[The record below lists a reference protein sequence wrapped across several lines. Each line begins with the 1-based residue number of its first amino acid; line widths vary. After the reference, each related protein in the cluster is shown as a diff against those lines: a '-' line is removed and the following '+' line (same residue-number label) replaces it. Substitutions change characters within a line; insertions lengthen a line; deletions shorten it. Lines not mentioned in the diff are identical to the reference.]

1 MCKKQETATSM
12 LHVVEQD
19 FTFSDLEKAE
29 AQQLVV
35 AALET
40 YDEEEADASN

>member
-1 MCKKQETATSM
+1 MCKKQERATSM

-19 FTFSDLEKAE
+19 FTFSEGEKEE
-29 AQQLVV
+29 AQQLVL

-40 YDEEEADASN
+40 YDEEDADTSG